1 MKKTANLI
9 LLTLLLAASLPAAL
23 SAQTGSVAG
32 KAYYLDRSRG
42 SGLIDWMPVE
52 QDGRRY
58 TVALRP
64 FYLINSGLKADF
76 EFELRQPGQWLQFE
90 LIGRYKGWYDPMPE
104 ETHYGWES
112 IEAAKNRFQRMEGGG
127 FGVAFKT
134 FFRPNGWYFSAGVV
148 FNYYGVWYDG
158 YTYVSFEEEG
168 SSYLK
173 REAGVIRADYY
184 KPGFNF
190 NIGKHFALTRNLFF
204 DAYVGVG
211 YAYSFYDSR
220 HRFAFDG
227 TNPFTFAYRGLLV
240 SGGFRIGW
248 LWGASR

>member
-58 TVALRP
+58 TVALRL

-158 YTYVSFEEEG
+158 YTYVSSRRRG
-168 SSYLK
+168 
-173 REAGVIRADYY
+173 R
-184 KPGFNF
+184 
-190 NIGKHFALTRNLFF
+190 LT
-204 DAYVGVG
+204 
-211 YAYSFYDSR
+211 
-220 HRFAFDG
+220 
-227 TNPFTFAYRGLLV
+227 
-240 SGGFRIGW
+240 
-248 LWGASR
+248 

>member
-104 ETHYGWES
+104 ETH
-112 IEAAKNRFQRMEGGG
+112 
-127 FGVAFKT
+127 
-134 FFRPNGWYFSAGVV
+134 
-148 FNYYGVWYDG
+148 
-158 YTYVSFEEEG
+158 
-168 SSYLK
+168 
-173 REAGVIRADYY
+173 
-184 KPGFNF
+184 
-190 NIGKHFALTRNLFF
+190 
-204 DAYVGVG
+204 
-211 YAYSFYDSR
+211 
-220 HRFAFDG
+220 
-227 TNPFTFAYRGLLV
+227 
-240 SGGFRIGW
+240 
-248 LWGASR
+248 